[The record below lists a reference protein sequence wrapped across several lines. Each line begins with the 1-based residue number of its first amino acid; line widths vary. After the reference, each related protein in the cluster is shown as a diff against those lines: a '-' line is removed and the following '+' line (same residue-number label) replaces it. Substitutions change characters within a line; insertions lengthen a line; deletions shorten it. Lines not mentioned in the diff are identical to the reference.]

1 MNDQE
6 RAGSSRPGDLGAEVV
21 AEIRAREFRDVEVR
35 ELDRGFACAPLG
47 VTQEVWSDP
56 PIDNRGVAC
65 WRVHVRTRALKG
77 FDGSPFQLRAL
88 SSLISRSALSALVRD
103 ANEPRRLLLASSLH
117 VNAGN
122 REWASRLLGL
132 VVRLQLSE
140 AEQFGRASAFL
151 ETGIVADVPD
161 ADSARRATLID
172 AGPVDATESS
182 QFTDANPSDVA
193 DIADTLAA
201 LQDGWNLHAVR
212 TPRGVIARVPCP
224 DAWSGDEDIL
234 IEIEAKSHNRLG
246 LGLAVSLSVPGW
258 ADVSDALAFAEAE
271 IASGC
276 RNDLLGSWSVEGV
289 ILTHRSFFPVFIV
302 TKAVVLHV
310 ATAAA
315 RRALWL
321 DLGPGIVRRDGLG
334 LDQPTRRRL
343 RRFPSQ

>member
-1 MNDQE
+1 M
-6 RAGSSRPGDLGAEVV
+6 
-21 AEIRAREFRDVEVR
+21 
-35 ELDRGFACAPLG
+35 
-47 VTQEVWSDP
+47 
-56 PIDNRGVAC
+56 
-65 WRVHVRTRALKG
+65 
-77 FDGSPFQLRAL
+77 
-88 SSLISRSALSALVRD
+88 SRSALSSLVRD
-103 ANEPRRLLLASSLH
+103 ANDPRQLHLASSLH
-117 VNAGN
+117 VNAEN

-132 VVRLQLSE
+132 IVRIQVVEAAQL
-140 AEQFGRASAFL
+140 GRAATFN

-161 ADSARRATLID
+161 VDSARRSAL
-172 AGPVDATESS
+172 AGPGEFDAIEPV
-182 QFTDANPSDVA
+182 QLTDANPSDA
-193 DIADTLAA
+193 AEIADTLAA
-201 LQDGWNLHAVR
+201 LQDVWHLHAVR

-258 ADVSDALAFAEAE
+258 ADASDALAFAEAE
-271 IASGC
+271 IAAGC
-276 RNDLLGSWSVEGV
+276 RNDVLGSWSAEGV

-302 TKAVVLHV
+302 TKAVALHV
-310 ATAAA
+310 ATSAA

>member
-6 RAGSSRPGDLGAEVV
+6 RAGSSRPGDLGDEVV
-21 AEIRAREFRDVEVR
+21 AEIRAREFRDIEVR
-35 ELDRGFACAPLG
+35 DLERGFVGAPLG

-56 PIDNRGVAC
+56 PIDNRGIPC

-88 SSLISRSALSALVRD
+88 SSHMSRCALSAVVRD
-103 ANEPRRLLLASSLH
+103 AHEPRRLYLASSLH
-117 VNAGN
+117 VNADN
-122 REWASRLLGL
+122 LEWASRLLGL
-132 VVRLQLSE
+132 IVRVQLIE
-140 AEQFGRASAFL
+140 AAQFGRASAFH
-151 ETGIVADVPD
+151 ETGMVADVLD
-161 ADSARRATLID
+161 VDSARRSTIITPGEFD
-172 AGPVDATESS
+172 TTDPVQLA
-182 QFTDANPSDVA
+182 DANPTDAA

-201 LQDGWNLHAVR
+201 LQDVWHLHAVR

-258 ADVSDALAFAEAE
+258 ADVSDALAFGEAE
-271 IASGC
+271 IAAGC
-276 RNDLLGSWSVEGV
+276 RTDLLGSWSVEGV

-302 TKAVVLHV
+302 TKPVALHM
-310 ATAAA
+310 ATAAV